1 MRILYI
7 HQYFHTPLEPGGTRS
22 YWISQELIRR
32 GHTVIMLTETNKH
45 HPESAEEEVDGI
57 KVIYLKNDYDNSM
70 AASARM
76 RSFVNFMFKA
86 TARAKRIKKI
96 DLVFATSTPLT
107 IGAAA
112 LWLKWTKR
120 WKYVFE
126 VRDLWPEALIQGG
139 LKNKPAIWMLKI
151 LERKTYKKA
160 EHIIALSPGMKDG
173 VLATGI
179 ADDKC
184 TVVPNMSKP
193 DKFYPH
199 ERSEE
204 IMKEFSI
211 DPTKF
216 NLIHFGSMGQLN
228 GLEYIIKAAEY
239 AQKTGKNSLQFLF
252 LGSGST
258 LPAMQEIVR
267 EKNLKNVKFLGNH
280 PMSIVSEIVN
290 CCDASITSFRN
301 LPILATNSPNKLF
314 DSLSAGKVI
323 IVNSDGW
330 TKEMVEKYEC
340 GFYVNPEKPEEL
352 VDKMLL
358 IKDNPDM
365 KHRMEENS
373 RRLSIE
379 VFDKNILVRKVADI
393 LENTYSQQNV

>member
-1 MRILYI
+1 MKILYI
-7 HQYFHTPLEPGGTRS
+7 HQYFHTPEEPGGTRS

-32 GHTVIMLTETNKH
+32 GHKVIMLTETNKH
-45 HPESAEEEVDGI
+45 QPEAKEVDVAGI
-57 KVIYLKNDYDNSM
+57 KVIYLKNDYDNNM
-70 AASARM
+70 NAGDRM
-76 RSFVNFMFKA
+76 RSFMNFMFKA
-86 TARAKRIKKI
+86 IFRANKIKDI

-107 IGAAA
+107 TGAIA

-139 LKNKPAIWMLKI
+139 LHNKIIIWMLKI

-160 EHIIALSPGMKDG
+160 EHIIALSPGMKNG

-184 TVVPNMSKP
+184 TVIPNMSKP
-193 DKFYPH
+193 DKFYPR
-199 ERSEE
+199 ERSEK

-211 DPTKF
+211 DQTKF

-228 GLEYIIKAAEY
+228 GLDYIIRAAEY
-239 AQKTGKNSLQFLF
+239 AQDKGEDSLEFLF
-252 LGSGST
+252 LGAGST
-258 LPAMQEIVR
+258 LPVLQEMVR
-267 EKNLKNVKFLGNH
+267 GKNLNNVRFLGNH
-280 PMSIVSEIVN
+280 PMDIVSEIVN

-323 IVNSDGW
+323 IVNSNGW
-330 TKEMVEKYEC
+330 TKELVEKYKC
-340 GFYVNPEKPEEL
+340 GFYVNPENPEDL
-352 VDKMLL
+352 VDKMTL
-358 IKDNPDM
+358 IKENPNM
-365 KHRMEENS
+365 KHKMEENS
-373 RRLSIE
+373 RKLSIE
-379 VFDKNILVRKVADI
+379 VFDKNILVGKVVDI
-393 LENTYSQQNV
+393 LESSHN

>member
-1 MRILYI
+1 
-7 HQYFHTPLEPGGTRS
+7 
-22 YWISQELIRR
+22 
-32 GHTVIMLTETNKH
+32 MLTETNKYYN
-45 HPESAEEEVDGI
+45 EAAEVDVDGI

-70 AASARM
+70 TAGARM
-76 RSFVNFMFKA
+76 RSFVNFMIKA
-86 TARAKRIKKI
+86 ISRAKKIDDI

-107 IGAAA
+107 VGVVA
-112 LWLKWTKR
+112 LWLKWTEG

-151 LERKTYKKA
+151 LERKTYKYA
-160 EHIIALSPGMKDG
+160 EQIIALSPGMKDG

-179 ADDKC
+179 MDDKC
-184 TVVPNMSKP
+184 TVIPNMSKP

-199 ERSEE
+199 KRSEK
-204 IMKEFSI
+204 IMEEFSI
-211 DPTKF
+211 DPAKF

-228 GLEYIIKAAEY
+228 GLEYIIRAAEC
-239 AQKTGKNSLQFLF
+239 AQTKGENTLQFLF
-252 LGSGST
+252 LGAGST
-258 LPAMQEIVR
+258 LPALQEMVR

-280 PMSIVSEIVN
+280 PMDIVSEIVN

-323 IVNSDGW
+323 IVNSNGW
-330 TKEMVEKYEC
+330 TKELVEKYEC
-340 GFYVNPEKPEEL
+340 GFYVDPEKPEEL
-352 VDKMLL
+352 VDRMIL

-365 KHRMEENS
+365 KHKMEENS
-373 RRLSIE
+373 RKLSIE
-379 VFDKNILVRKVADI
+379 VFDKNILVRKVSDI
-393 LENTYSQQNV
+393 LERVHN

>member
-1 MRILYI
+1 MKILYI
-7 HQYFHTPLEPGGTRS
+7 HQYFHTPEEPGGTRS

-32 GHTVIMLTETNKH
+32 GHDVIMLTETNKYYN
-45 HPESAEEEVDGI
+45 EAAEVDVDGI
-57 KVIYLKNDYDNSM
+57 KVIYLKNDYDNGM
-70 AASARM
+70 AAGARM

-86 TARAKRIKKI
+86 IARARRIKDV

-107 IGAAA
+107 IGAIA
-112 LWLKWTKR
+112 LWLKWTKG

-151 LERKTYKKA
+151 LEKKTYRNA
-160 EHIIALSPGMKDG
+160 ERIIALSPGMKDG
-173 VLATGI
+173 VLAIGI
-179 ADDKC
+179 PDDKC
-184 TVVPNMSKP
+184 AVVPNMSKP

-199 ERSEE
+199 ERSVK

-216 NLIHFGSMGQLN
+216 NLVHFGSMGQLN
-228 GLEYIIKAAEY
+228 GLEYIIRAAEY
-239 AQKTGKNSLQFLF
+239 AQKKGEGALQFLF
-252 LGSGST
+252 LGAGST
-258 LPAMQEIVR
+258 LPALQEMVR

-280 PMSIVSEIVN
+280 PMDIVSEIVN

-323 IVNSDGW
+323 IVNSNGW
-330 TKEMVEKYEC
+330 TKELVEKYEC
-340 GFYVNPEKPEEL
+340 GFYVDPEKPEEL
-352 VDKMLL
+352 VDRMIL

-365 KHRMEENS
+365 KHKMEENS
-373 RRLSIE
+373 RKLSIE
-379 VFDKNILVRKVADI
+379 VFDKNILVRKVSDI
-393 LENTYSQQNV
+393 LESSYN

>member
-45 HPESAEEEVDGI
+45 HPESAEVEVDGI

-184 TVVPNMSKP
+184 TVIPNMSKP

>member
-1 MRILYI
+1 MKILYI
-7 HQYFHTPLEPGGTRS
+7 HQYFHTPEEPGGTRS

-32 GHTVIMLTETNKH
+32 GHEVIMLTETNKRH
-45 HPESAEEEVDGI
+45 SEAAEVDIDGI

-70 AASARM
+70 TAGARM
-76 RSFVNFMFKA
+76 RSFMNFMFKA
-86 TARAKRIKKI
+86 ISRAKKTKNI

-107 IGAAA
+107 IGAVA
-112 LWLKWTKR
+112 LWLKWTKG

-151 LERKTYKKA
+151 LERETYKYA
-160 EHIIALSPGMKDG
+160 EQIIALSPGMKDG

-179 ADDKC
+179 MDDKC
-184 TVVPNMSKP
+184 TVIPNMSKP

-199 ERSEE
+199 EGSVK

-211 DPTKF
+211 DPMKF

-228 GLEYIIKAAEY
+228 GLEYIIRAAEY
-239 AQKTGKNSLQFLF
+239 AQTQGEDALQFLF
-252 LGSGST
+252 LGAGST
-258 LPAMQEIVR
+258 LPALQEMVR
-267 EKNLKNVKFLGNH
+267 EKNLKNVRFLGNH
-280 PMSIVSEIVN
+280 SMDTVSEIVN
-290 CCDASITSFRN
+290 CCDASIISFRN

-323 IVNSDGW
+323 IVNSNGW
-330 TKEMVEKYEC
+330 TKELVEKYEC
-340 GFYVNPEKPEEL
+340 GFYVDPDKPEDL

-358 IKDNPDM
+358 IKSSPDIRH
-365 KHRMEENS
+365 KLEKNS
-373 RRLSIE
+373 RKLSIE
-379 VFDKNILVRKVADI
+379 VFDKSILAGKVADI
-393 LENTYSQQNV
+393 LENVRS

>member
-1 MRILYI
+1 MKILYI
-7 HQYFHTPLEPGGTRS
+7 HQYFHTPEEPGGTRS

-32 GHTVIMLTETNKH
+32 GHDVIMLTETNKYYN
-45 HPESAEEEVDGI
+45 EAAEVDVDGI

-70 AASARM
+70 TAGARM
-76 RSFVNFMFKA
+76 RSFVNFMIKA
-86 TARAKRIKKI
+86 ISRAKKIDDI

-107 IGAAA
+107 VGVVA
-112 LWLKWTKR
+112 LWLKWTEG

-151 LERKTYKKA
+151 LERKTYKYA
-160 EHIIALSPGMKDG
+160 EQIIALSPGMKDG

-179 ADDKC
+179 MDDKC
-184 TVVPNMSKP
+184 TVIPNMSKP

-199 ERSEE
+199 KRSEK
-204 IMKEFSI
+204 IMEEFSI
-211 DPTKF
+211 DPAKF

-228 GLEYIIKAAEY
+228 GLEYIIRAAEC
-239 AQKTGKNSLQFLF
+239 AQTKGENTLQFLF
-252 LGSGST
+252 LGAGST
-258 LPAMQEIVR
+258 LPALQEMVR

-280 PMSIVSEIVN
+280 PMDIVSEIVN

-323 IVNSDGW
+323 IVNSNGW
-330 TKEMVEKYEC
+330 TKELVEKYEC
-340 GFYVNPEKPEEL
+340 GFYVDPEKPEEL
-352 VDKMLL
+352 VDRMIL

-365 KHRMEENS
+365 KHKMEENS
-373 RRLSIE
+373 RKLSIE
-379 VFDKNILVRKVADI
+379 VFDKNILVRKVSDI
-393 LENTYSQQNV
+393 LERVHN

>member
-45 HPESAEEEVDGI
+45 HPESAEVEVDGI

-228 GLEYIIKAAEY
+228 GLEYIIKAAE
-239 AQKTGKNSLQFLF
+239 
-252 LGSGST
+252 
-258 LPAMQEIVR
+258 
-267 EKNLKNVKFLGNH
+267 
-280 PMSIVSEIVN
+280 
-290 CCDASITSFRN
+290 
-301 LPILATNSPNKLF
+301 
-314 DSLSAGKVI
+314 
-323 IVNSDGW
+323 
-330 TKEMVEKYEC
+330 
-340 GFYVNPEKPEEL
+340 
-352 VDKMLL
+352 
-358 IKDNPDM
+358 
-365 KHRMEENS
+365 
-373 RRLSIE
+373 
-379 VFDKNILVRKVADI
+379 
-393 LENTYSQQNV
+393 

>member
-45 HPESAEEEVDGI
+45 HPESAEVEVDGI

>member
-1 MRILYI
+1 
-7 HQYFHTPLEPGGTRS
+7 
-22 YWISQELIRR
+22 
-32 GHTVIMLTETNKH
+32 MLTETNKH
-45 HPESAEEEVDGI
+45 YPEATEVEVDGI
-57 KVIYLKNDYDNSM
+57 KVIYLKNDYDNGM
-70 AASARM
+70 AAGARM

-86 TARAKRIKKI
+86 IARARRIKDV

-107 IGAAA
+107 IGAIA
-112 LWLKWTKR
+112 LWLKWTKG

-151 LERKTYKKA
+151 LEKKTYRNA
-160 EHIIALSPGMKDG
+160 ERIIALSPGMKDG
-173 VLATGI
+173 VLAIGI
-179 ADDKC
+179 PDDKC
-184 TVVPNMSKP
+184 AVVPNMSKP

-199 ERSEE
+199 DRSVK

-216 NLIHFGSMGQLN
+216 NLVHFGSMGQLN
-228 GLEYIIKAAEY
+228 GLEYIIRAAEY
-239 AQKTGKNSLQFLF
+239 AQKKGEGALQFLF
-252 LGSGST
+252 LGAGST
-258 LPAMQEIVR
+258 LPALQEMVR

-280 PMSIVSEIVN
+280 PMDIVSEIVN

-323 IVNSDGW
+323 IVNSNGW
-330 TKEMVEKYEC
+330 TKELVEKYEC
-340 GFYVNPEKPEEL
+340 GFYVDPEKPEEL
-352 VDKMLL
+352 VDRMIL

-365 KHRMEENS
+365 KHKMEENS
-373 RRLSIE
+373 RKLSIE
-379 VFDKNILVRKVADI
+379 VFDKNILVRKVSDI
-393 LENTYSQQNV
+393 LESSYN

>member
-1 MRILYI
+1 MKILYI
-7 HQYFHTPLEPGGTRS
+7 HQYFHTPKEPGGTRS

-32 GHTVIMLTETNKH
+32 GHDVIMLTETNKYFN
-45 HPESAEEEVDGI
+45 EAAEVDVDGI

-70 AASARM
+70 TAGARM
-76 RSFVNFMFKA
+76 RSFVNFMIKA
-86 TARAKRIKKI
+86 ISRAKKIDDI

-107 IGAAA
+107 VGVVA
-112 LWLKWTKR
+112 LWLKWTKG

-151 LERKTYKKA
+151 LEKKTYKYA
-160 EHIIALSPGMKDG
+160 EQIIALSPGMKDG

-179 ADDKC
+179 MDDKC
-184 TVVPNMSKP
+184 TVIPNMSKP

-199 ERSEE
+199 KRSEK
-204 IMKEFSI
+204 IMEEFSI
-211 DPTKF
+211 DPAKF

-228 GLEYIIKAAEY
+228 GLEYIIRAAEC
-239 AQKTGKNSLQFLF
+239 AQTKGENTLQFLF
-252 LGSGST
+252 LGSGAT
-258 LPAMQEIVR
+258 LPALQEMVR

-280 PMSIVSEIVN
+280 SMDTVSEIVN

-323 IVNSDGW
+323 IVNSNGW
-330 TKEMVEKYEC
+330 TKELVEKYEC
-340 GFYVNPEKPEEL
+340 GFYVDPEKPEDL
-352 VDKMLL
+352 VDKVLL
-358 IKDNPDM
+358 IKSNPDI
-365 KHRMEENS
+365 KHKMEKNS
-373 RRLSIE
+373 RKLSIE
-379 VFDKNILVRKVADI
+379 VFDKKILVGEVADI
-393 LENTYSQQNV
+393 LERVHN

>member
-1 MRILYI
+1 MKILYI
-7 HQYFHTPLEPGGTRS
+7 HQYFHTPEEPGGTRS
-22 YWISQELIRR
+22 YWIAQELIRR
-32 GHTVIMLTETNKH
+32 GHDVIMLTETNKYYN
-45 HPESAEEEVDGI
+45 EAAEVDVDGI

-70 AASARM
+70 TAGARM
-76 RSFVNFMFKA
+76 RSFVNFMIKA
-86 TARAKRIKKI
+86 ISRAKKIDDI

-107 IGAAA
+107 VGVVA
-112 LWLKWTKR
+112 LWLKWTKG

-151 LERKTYKKA
+151 LERKTYKYA
-160 EHIIALSPGMKDG
+160 EQIIALSPGMKDG

-179 ADDKC
+179 MDDKC
-184 TVVPNMSKP
+184 TVIPNMSKP

-199 ERSEE
+199 KRSEK
-204 IMKEFSI
+204 IMEEFSI
-211 DPTKF
+211 DPAKF

-228 GLEYIIKAAEY
+228 GLEYIIRAAEC
-239 AQKTGKNSLQFLF
+239 AQTKGENTLQFLF
-252 LGSGST
+252 LGSGAT
-258 LPAMQEIVR
+258 LPALQEMVR

-280 PMSIVSEIVN
+280 SMDTVSEIVN

-323 IVNSDGW
+323 IVNSNGW
-330 TKEMVEKYEC
+330 TKELVEKYEC
-340 GFYVNPEKPEEL
+340 GFYVDPEKPEDL

-358 IKDNPDM
+358 IKSNPDI
-365 KHRMEENS
+365 KHKMEKNS
-373 RRLSIE
+373 RKLSIE
-379 VFDKNILVRKVADI
+379 VFDKKILAGEVADI
-393 LENTYSQQNV
+393 LERVHN

>member
-1 MRILYI
+1 MKVLYL

-22 YWISQELIRR
+22 YWISQELVHR
-32 GHTVIMLTETNKH
+32 GNEVIMLTETNKH
-45 HPESAEEEVDGI
+45 HPEATEVEVDGI
-57 KVIYLKNDYDNSM
+57 KVIYLKNDYDNGM
-70 AASARM
+70 AAGARM

-86 TARAKRIKKI
+86 IARARRIKDV

-107 IGAAA
+107 IGAIA
-112 LWLKWTKR
+112 LWLKWTKG

-151 LERKTYKKA
+151 LEKKTYRNA
-160 EHIIALSPGMKDG
+160 ERIIALSPGMKDG
-173 VLATGI
+173 VLAIGI
-179 ADDKC
+179 PDDKC
-184 TVVPNMSKP
+184 AVVPNMSKP

-199 ERSEE
+199 ERSVK

-216 NLIHFGSMGQLN
+216 NLVHFGSMGQLN
-228 GLEYIIKAAEY
+228 GLEYIIRAAEY
-239 AQKTGKNSLQFLF
+239 AQKKGEGALQFLF
-252 LGSGST
+252 LGAGST
-258 LPAMQEIVR
+258 LPALQEMVR

-280 PMSIVSEIVN
+280 PMDIVSEIVN

-323 IVNSDGW
+323 IVNSNGW
-330 TKEMVEKYEC
+330 TKELVEKYEC
-340 GFYVNPEKPEEL
+340 GFYVDPEKPEEL
-352 VDKMLL
+352 VDRMIL

-365 KHRMEENS
+365 KHKMEENS
-373 RRLSIE
+373 RKLSIE
-379 VFDKNILVRKVADI
+379 VFDKNILVRKVSDI
-393 LENTYSQQNV
+393 LESSYN